1 MKKDR
6 NPMASARLH
15 LRLLTLACACGLVT
29 TPLAAQ
35 GYRFA
40 NIPWGSNGA
49 TIKQLLADQGLNF
62 VEVDTDGDYKFK
74 GTLTGYEAVVWGL
87 MSNNGVAKFSVTLF
101 TPDEKARKTFGDM
114 KTNLSGKYGK
124 PSELIEN
131 YDTPYRAGDGLEE
144 EAIRKDKGHLMV
156 LWRQPV
162 GSDTSYLGLQVTDKL
177 NVFVAYEGPRWSA
190 ELDRRRAK
198 QSKNSPF

>member
-1 MKKDR
+1 
-6 NPMASARLH
+6 MASARLR
-15 LRLLTLACACGLVT
+15 LRPLALACLCGLAT

-40 NIPWGSNGA
+40 NIPWGSNGT
-49 TIKQLLADQGLNF
+49 TIKQLLSDQGLNF

-87 MSNNGVAKFSVTLF
+87 MSNSGVAKFSITLF
-101 TPDEKARKTFGDM
+101 TPDEKARKAFGEM
-114 KTNLSGKYGK
+114 KTNLSGKYGA
-124 PSELIEN
+124 PSEVIEN
-131 YDTPYRAGDGLEE
+131 YEAPYRAGDGREE
-144 EAIRKDKGHLMV
+144 QAIREDKGHLMV

-177 NVFVAYEGPRWSA
+177 NLFVAYEGPRWSS